1 MVNSEIKNL
10 YEHGLIRY
18 TKLMKKKFQWG
29 LFGKSKKIDTIF
41 LNFTFLQ
48 ILEHCGSSMMK
59 ESKHERVRWAAKLI
73 FTVGF
78 FNIHWNFFASS
89 NFIHIFSQKY
99 AANAWNNKKKL
110 QIIKTLRCL
119 KKKEQVIFAL
129 NVFPLFK

>member
-18 TKLMKKKFQWG
+18 TRLMKKNSNDDC
-29 LFGKSKKIDTIF
+29 LENLKKQIYTIS
-41 LNFTFLQ
+41 LNYTFLQ

-78 FNIHWNFFASS
+78 FNI
-89 NFIHIFSQKY
+89 Y
-99 AANAWNNKKKL
+99 
-110 QIIKTLRCL
+110 
-119 KKKEQVIFAL
+119 
-129 NVFPLFK
+129 